1 MRKAVFGT
9 LILMAAAAVAQMP
22 PSHGTSQGAPQGVM
36 PSSRTDF
43 AQMCGIQDPS
53 VEASRRLT
61 RSAEGVWKVVTSDAR
76 PLPTDRG
83 VARVWHQGN
92 WMVDLHDSPSAGMNV
107 TQMHTGQMCFDPGGR
122 AIGLID
128 RYMDMEACGCMRYT
142 VLHFDLESGRV
153 MRREQKFMGVQ
164 SGAEMAEPE
173 SAKGFPAV
181 WPYRHLEKLPFF
193 TLIQQ

>member
-9 LILMAAAAVAQMP
+9 LILLAAAAMAQMP
-22 PSHGTSQGAPQGVM
+22 PSHGNGQGTPQGVM

-43 AQMCGIQDPS
+43 AQMCGIGDPS

-61 RSAEGVWKVVTSDAR
+61 RSAEGSWKVVSSDAR
-76 PLPTDRG
+76 PLATDRG

-92 WMVDLHDSPSAGMNV
+92 WMVDMHDSLLPGMNV

-128 RYMDMEACGCMRYT
+128 RYMDMAGCGCMRYT
-142 VLHFDLESGRV
+142 VLHFDLETGRV
-153 MRREQKFMGVQ
+153 MRREQKFVGVQ

-173 SAKGFPAV
+173 SAKGFPVV
-181 WPYRHLEKLPFF
+181 WPFRRLEQLPFF
-193 TLIQQ
+193 NLIQ